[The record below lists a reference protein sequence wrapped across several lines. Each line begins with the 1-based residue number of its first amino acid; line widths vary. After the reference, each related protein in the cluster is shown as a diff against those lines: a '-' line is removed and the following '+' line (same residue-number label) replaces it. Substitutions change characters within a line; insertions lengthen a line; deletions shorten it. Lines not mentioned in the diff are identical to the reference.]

1 MNSHQPDMYTT
12 LPVVKTI
19 AQRVSPRI
27 KFFSFIVLFIIL
39 NASYISAQSLSQPLT
54 EDEITEIVEDEVDK
68 RIGWMK
74 WIGGGTAALTAY
86 ALYMWFFGIRK
97 ITDKRIEERVDHLIS
112 EKLSEKTG
120 VKLETLKQF
129 LSEAAKKVE
138 AKNKNIL
145 VLSKTLNGKK
155 AMTDFLEKG
164 GFLSF
169 SFKTSADMPI
179 HTNGVYLVLV
189 DNEPIGTESQV
200 LDDNEVKQIFDH
212 LKGQV
217 KIAYI
222 GRQVGRE
229 IFENYKDQVVFTN
242 NKSYLHDNLTN
253 ALMN

>member
-1 MNSHQPDMYTT
+1 MNPYQYIIFASFSR
-12 LPVVKTI
+12 VKNLFSGI
-19 AQRVSPRI
+19 NPRLKNSWYI
-27 KFFSFIVLFIIL
+27 LFIIFL
-39 NASYISAQSLSQPLT
+39 NVNSLIAQNTSQLLT
-54 EDEITEIVEDEVDK
+54 EKDIKEIVEEEVDS

-145 VLSKTLNGKK
+145 VLSKTLKGKK

-164 GFLSF
+164 GFLNF

-189 DNEPIGTESQV
+189 DNEPIGTESQT
-200 LDDNEVKQIFDH
+200 LDDNEVKQIFDG

-222 GRQVGRE
+222 GQQVSKE
-229 IFENYKDQVVFTN
+229 IFEGYKDQVVFTN